1 MRVFQFF
8 LVFLFISI
16 FIYTLIVV
24 INDGWILFDIFLS
37 QIKQVDWAGQ
47 FNLDFSTYLVL
58 SGLWA
63 AWRNNFSG
71 GGVLLG
77 IVCSILGMVVFA
89 PYLIWLSIEAK
100 GNMKEV
106 LLGKIRAVN

>member
-1 MRVFQFF
+1 MRAFQIL
-8 LVFLFISI
+8 LVLLFISV
-16 FIYTLIVV
+16 FSYTFIVV
-24 INDGWILFDIFLS
+24 MNDGWILFDIFLS

-47 FNLDFSTYLVL
+47 FNLDFSTYLLL

-71 GGVLLG
+71 GGILLG
-77 IVCSILGMVVFA
+77 IVCSILGIVVFA

-100 GNMKEV
+100 GNMKEI
-106 LLGKIRAVN
+106 LLGKIRVVN